1 MEMELAQHADAVER
15 LLKGRQIDGYEIAVS
30 GSRDVVIE
38 VKKGKVDAFRVAEP
52 FGVSL
57 RLLVGRGM
65 GFSYSTALD
74 DGSLSR
80 MVEGA
85 LVAARVQSPD
95 EFHTFPEASPSYPDT
110 PWLFDPALPAVDE
123 SLKVARVLELE
134 RLVLDVDPR
143 VKRVRKCSYS
153 ESVYHS
159 LTRNSL
165 GLDAAYS
172 GTYNSCSVSAVAE
185 SDGDAQTG
193 WDYAFSPSFEGID
206 LGAVARGAGRKATGL
221 LGARTLPTMRCQAV
235 LDNRVAADLVDVLSG
250 SFLAENVHK
259 GKSLL
264 TGRVGERLF
273 SERVS
278 VRDNGLLPCG
288 MGSAPCDGEG
298 VAQQDTP
305 LVVRGVLQGYLY
317 DSYWGGRLGARS
329 TGNAVRGGIKSPP
342 RVGAHNLHVEPGGAD
357 LATLLAGVRKGV
369 FITEVMGM
377 HTANPISGD
386 FSVGA
391 AGFYVEDGEIR
402 YPVKGLALAGNLLEL
417 FGRVDLVGN
426 DLRFFGSTGSP
437 SLRIAE
443 LDVSGT

>member
-1 MEMELAQHADAVER
+1 MDLTRHADAVER
-15 LLKGRQIDGYEIAVS
+15 LLKGRRIDGYEIAVA
-30 GSRDVVIE
+30 GSRDLAIE
-38 VKKGKVDAFRVAEP
+38 VKQGTVDAFRVAEP

-57 RLLVGRGM
+57 RLLAGHGM

-74 DGSLSR
+74 DASLER

-85 LVAARVQSPD
+85 LVAAQMQSPD
-95 EFHTFPEASPSYPDT
+95 EHHTFAEPCASYPDT
-110 PWLFDPALPAVDE
+110 PWLFDPSLPAVDE
-123 SLKVARVLELE
+123 SLKVARVMELE

-143 VKRVRKCSYS
+143 VKRVRKCSYG

-159 LTRNSL
+159 LVRNSL
-165 GLDAAYS
+165 GLNAAYS

-193 WDYAFSPSFEGID
+193 WDFAFSPSFAGID
-206 LGAVARGAGRKATGL
+206 LATVAVGAGRKATGL
-221 LGARTLPTMRCQAV
+221 LGARTLATMRCQAV
-235 LDNRVAADLVDVLSG
+235 LDNRVAADLLDVLAG

-264 TGRVGERLF
+264 AGRVGERLF
-273 SERVS
+273 PDLVS
-278 VRDNGLLPCG
+278 VRDNGLLPDG

-298 VAQQDTP
+298 VPQRDTP
-305 LVVRGVLQGYLY
+305 LVVAGVLRGYLY

-329 TGNAVRGGIKSPP
+329 TGNAVRAGIKSAPK
-342 RVGAHNLHVEPGGAD
+342 VGIHNLHVEPGAAD
-357 LATLLAGVRKGV
+357 LATLLAGVRNGV

-377 HTANPISGD
+377 HTANAISGD

-391 AGFYVEDGEIR
+391 AGFYVEDGEVR

>member
-1 MEMELAQHADAVER
+1 MELTRHADAVER

-30 GSRDVVIE
+30 GSRDLAIE
-38 VKKGKVDAFRVAEP
+38 VKQGKVDAFRVAEP

-57 RLLVGRGM
+57 RLLVGQGM

-74 DGSLSR
+74 DVSLER

-85 LVAARVQSPD
+85 LVAARVQTPD
-95 EFHTFPEASPSYPDT
+95 EFYTFAAPSPSYPDT
-110 PWLFDPALPAVDE
+110 PWLFDPSLPAIDE
-123 SLKVARVLELE
+123 SLKVARALELE
-134 RLVLDVDPR
+134 RLVLAVDSR
-143 VKRVRKCSYS
+143 VKRVRKCSYG

-165 GLDAAYS
+165 GLNAAYS
-172 GTYNSCSVSAVAE
+172 GTYNTCSVSAVAE

-193 WDYAFSPSFEGID
+193 WDYGFSPSFSGVD
-206 LGAVARGAGRKATGL
+206 LAAVASGAGRKACAL
-221 LGARTLPTMRCQAV
+221 LGARTLATMRCQAV
-235 LDNRVAADLVDVLSG
+235 LDNHVAADLLDVLSG

-264 TGRVGERLF
+264 AGRVGARLF
-273 SERVS
+273 SELIS
-278 VRDNGLLPCG
+278 VRDNGLLPG
-288 MGSAPCDGEG
+288 AMGSAPCDGEG
-298 VAQQDTP
+298 VPQQDTP
-305 LVVRGVLQGYLY
+305 LVINGVLQGYLY
-317 DSYWGGRLGARS
+317 DSYWGKRLGTRS
-329 TGNAVRGGIKSPP
+329 TGNAVRSGIKTPP
-342 RVGAHNLHVEPGGAD
+342 RVGALNLHVEPGDAD
-357 LATLLAGVRKGV
+357 PATLLAGVSKGV
-369 FITEVMGM
+369 LITDVMGM

-391 AGFYVEDGEIR
+391 AGFYVEDGEVR

-417 FGRVDLVGN
+417 FGRVDQVGS
-426 DLRFFGSTGSP
+426 DLRFFGSTGSS